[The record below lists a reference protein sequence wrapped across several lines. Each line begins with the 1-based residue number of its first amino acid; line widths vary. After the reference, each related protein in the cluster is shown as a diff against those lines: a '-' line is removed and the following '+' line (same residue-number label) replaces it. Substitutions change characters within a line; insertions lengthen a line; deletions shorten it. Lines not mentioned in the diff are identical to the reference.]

1 MRSKS
6 SLAVFLSKLKT
17 FEKPKIQLEQYTT
30 DSEVA
35 AEVLWNAL
43 MKGDLEDLTI
53 GDLGAGTGILGIGA
67 LALGAKKVYFVE
79 KDETAIK
86 TLKENLDEYEF
97 KGEWEIISSD
107 IEQFDQEVD
116 VVIQNPPFGT
126 KKEHADKQ
134 FLEKAMNLGK
144 VIYSLHKT
152 STLKFIE
159 AISLDHD
166 FAITEQWDFDYPLK
180 NTQKHH
186 KKKLE
191 RIKVSC
197 WRLEKE

>member
-6 SLAVFLSKLKT
+6 SLAVFLSKLKS
-17 FEKPKIQLEQYTT
+17 FEKPKIRLEQYTT

-53 GDLGAGTGILGIGA
+53 GDLGAGTGILGIGS

-79 KDETAIK
+79 KDKEAIK
-86 TLKENLDEYEF
+86 TLKENLEEYEF
-97 KGEWEIISSD
+97 NGEWEIISSN
-107 IEQFDQEVD
+107 IEEFNQKVD

-126 KKEHADKQ
+126 KEEHADKQ
-134 FLEKAMNLGK
+134 FLEKAMKIGR
-144 VIYSLHKT
+144 VVYSLHKT

-159 AISLDHD
+159 AITPDHD
-166 FAITEQWDFDYPLK
+166 FEITEQWDFNYPLK
-180 NTQKHH
+180 KTQKHH